1 MGTSPFLGD
10 NDMGKKKEVDDRFKK
25 FGTVSFTGISKVNDF
40 VDYLEKGKV
49 MYTRCKDCGLVFFP
63 PRADC
68 YQCLTSNMEWAE
80 VSGNGKLISY
90 SKLEYAPI
98 GFGDDLPYSIA
109 LLDYGDYKVFG
120 RIANDIPENDIQV
133 GMEMKTE
140 VNTLPNGQLNYV
152 FRKA

>member
-68 YQCLTSNMEWAE
+68 HQCLKSNMEWAE

>member
-120 RIANDIPENDIQV
+120 RIASDIPENDIQV

-152 FRKA
+152 FQRA

>member
-68 YQCLTSNMEWAE
+68 YKCLTSNMEWAE
-80 VSGNGKLISY
+80 VSGKGKLISY

-140 VNTLPNGQLNYV
+140 VNTLANGQLNYV

>member
-120 RIANDIPENDIQV
+120 RLANDIPENDIQV

-140 VNTLPNGQLNYV
+140 VNSLPNGQLNYV